1 MKTDLESSS
10 NEELTTIDLDLD
22 EEAMLIATI
31 IMNEG
36 RRREREEIV
45 AALMTKYDESCCCDS
60 SSFGEH
66 YLAHRQPDNL
76 IDLINSREI
85 K

>member
-1 MKTDLESSS
+1 MQTN
-10 NEELTTIDLDLD
+10 NENLVTMELDLD
-22 EEAMLIATI
+22 EDAMLIANI
-31 IMNEG
+31 IINEG
-36 RRREREEIV
+36 RRREREEII